1 MVGSRVG
8 RVYLFAG
15 AVAVVA
21 GAATWWR
28 ASAAAPTPVIHLSL
42 LFFVVAFAG
51 CELLP
56 IHVEHRRETLTL
68 SLSTVPLIV
77 GLFALAPIQ
86 LILARVLGGIIAM
99 GIRRLPRFKAAVNV
113 AGFWLECVVATTV
126 FATLQTQGYGP
137 ATWPAALLA
146 ALAADVSQSIVVAG
160 AITIFLGRRE
170 PGLLRSQLLG
180 TAAVAVDTCVALV
193 TITLLVVAPAAA
205 LLFSVIVV
213 MVLLSYRVHSALR
226 DRLGE
231 LENLY
236 RLTKRMTSARSVD
249 EVLGGLL
256 ADVGELMHAERAF
269 LYVDGNESNLLQITL
284 GADGKTIETTT
295 VEVDSEVS
303 ILHDMAHAADG
314 ATVVTPANAP
324 GALRTLG
331 VQQAMITAL
340 ALDGEMRGSLVVAD
354 RSGTVRP
361 FGKPDRRP
369 FLTVANH
376 VSMAVESSRLV
387 DDLRRHV
394 AENEHLAMHDP
405 LTGLPNRRLF
415 QIHVEAA
422 LSADPRV
429 GVLLIDLDRFKEVN
443 DTLGHA
449 AGDTVLMEVAVRLR
463 GVLRSGDTVARFG
476 GDEFAVLLPGIEGP
490 AGAVAIATA
499 ITRAV
504 SRPVT
509 IGPDT
514 VDVGAS
520 IGVAVGPAHGSDV
533 GDLMHRADAAMY
545 VAKGDHSGVELYRPE
560 YLAAPDEGAQREHK
574 SKRRLGLIADM
585 QRAVEN
591 GELDLVFQPQVNLA
605 TGRPVGAEALVRWHH
620 PVEGAVKP
628 DEFIA
633 IAEAMGLIGTITD
646 QVLGRAL
653 ATAADESWRWM
664 DLRVSV
670 NLSAH
675 NLVQANLASEVE
687 AHLHRV
693 GIRPGGLCLELS
705 ESAMMSENKRAL
717 NTMRELAELGVT
729 LSIDNFGTGDASL
742 ACLKD
747 LPAAEVKIDKSFVTS
762 MGSQR
767 GNPAFVRSIIYLAKA
782 LNLSVVAE
790 GVETETSAAR
800 LAELGCET
808 AQGYY
813 FARPLTKDAFGE
825 WLLTHR
831 EACALTR

>member
-1 MVGSRVG
+1 
-8 RVYLFAG
+8 
-15 AVAVVA
+15 
-21 GAATWWR
+21 
-28 ASAAAPTPVIHLSL
+28 VIHLSI

-56 IHVEHRRETLTL
+56 IHIEHRQETLTL

-77 GLFALAPIQ
+77 GLYALAPTQ
-86 LILARVLGGIIAM
+86 LIVARVLGGMIAM
-99 GIRRLPRFKAAVNV
+99 GIRRLPKFKAAVNV
-113 AGFWLECVVATTV
+113 AGFWLESVVAITV
-126 FATLQTQGYGP
+126 FAAFQTHGYGP
-137 ATWPAALLA
+137 ATWTAALLA
-146 ALAADVSQSIVVAG
+146 ALAADASQSVVLAI

-170 PGLLRSQLLG
+170 RGLLRSQLLG
-180 TAAVAVDTCVALV
+180 TAAVAIDTCVALV
-193 TITLLVVAPAAA
+193 AITLLVVAPAAA

-213 MVLLSYRVHSALR
+213 MVMLSYRVHSALR
-226 DRLGE
+226 DRMGE

-236 RLTKRMTSARSVD
+236 RLTKRMTGARSVD
-249 EVLGGLL
+249 EVVGGLL

-269 LYVDGNESNLLQITL
+269 LYIDGSEGKLLQIAL
-284 GADGKTIETTT
+284 GVDGTTIETTS
-295 VEVDSEVS
+295 VAIDSDVAT
-303 ILHDMAHAADG
+303 LHAMAHASDG
-314 ATVVTPANAP
+314 ATVVTPSNAP
-324 GALRTLG
+324 GALRALD
-331 VQQAMITAL
+331 VHQAMITAL

-361 FGKPDRRP
+361 FGKPDRRT

-376 VSMAVESSRLV
+376 VAMAVESSRLV
-387 DDLRRHV
+387 EDLRRHV

-422 LSADPRV
+422 LAADPRV

-443 DTLGHA
+443 DSLGHA
-449 AGDTVLMEVAVRLR
+449 AGDTVLIEVATRVR
-463 GVLRSGDTVARFG
+463 GVLRSGDTVARVG
-476 GDEFAVLLPGIEGP
+476 GDEFAVLLPGIGGAE
-490 AGAVAIATA
+490 AAVAIATA

-509 IGPDT
+509 IGEAT
-514 VDVGAS
+514 ADVGAS
-520 IGVAVGPAHGSDV
+520 IGVAVGPEHGSDV
-533 GDLMHRADAAMY
+533 GTLTHRADAAMY
-545 VAKGDHSGVELYRPE
+545 VAKGDNSGVELFRPE
-560 YLAAPDEGAQREHK
+560 YLAALDEGSQRDHK
-574 SKRRLGLIADM
+574 SKRRLGLVDDM

-605 TGRPVGAEALVRWHH
+605 SGQPVGAEALVRWNH
-620 PVEGAVKP
+620 PIEGAVKP

-653 ATAADESWRWM
+653 AAAADESWRWM

-675 NLVQANLASEVE
+675 NLVQANFARDVE
-687 AHLHRV
+687 AHLHRA
-693 GIRPGGLCLELS
+693 GIRPAGLCLELS
-705 ESAMMSENKRAL
+705 ESAMMSDSKQAL
-717 NTMRELAELGVT
+717 NTMRELAELGVS
-729 LSIDNFGTGDASL
+729 LSIANFGTGDASL
-742 ACLKD
+742 DCLKD
-747 LPAAEVKIDKSFVTS
+747 LPANEVKIDKSFVTS

-782 LNLSVVAE
+782 LDLSVVAE
-790 GVETETSAAR
+790 GVETEVSAAR

-813 FARPLTKDAFGE
+813 FSRPLTREAFGD
-825 WLLTHR
+825 WLVSHRGAYVLTG
-831 EACALTR
+831 